1 MQSSRIVLAVIMT
14 AAGVYHFVNPQV
26 YVSIMPKYL
35 PWHLALVY
43 LSGFLEILFG
53 VGLLTG
59 FSSLA
64 AWGLMALLVAVFPAN
79 LNMALHPELAPQIS
93 SVFLW
98 VRLPLQAALIW
109 WAWQFTNSGSIGRL

>member
-1 MQSSRIVLAVIMT
+1 MQNSRYLLAVIMV

-43 LSGFLEILFG
+43 ISGVLEILFG
-53 VGLLTG
+53 AGLLTG
-59 FSSLA
+59 YSSLA
-64 AWGLMALLVAVFPAN
+64 AWGLIALLIAVFPAN

-93 SVFLW
+93 SVLLW
-98 VRLPLQAALIW
+98 LRLPLQAVLIW
-109 WAWQFTNSGSIGRL
+109 WVLKFT